1 MPDRPATPPART
13 RLPSLDILRGV
24 AIAWVIAFHLSTDVV
39 GFDPLE
45 DYYTDI
51 TDNLGD
57 IPALLAAL
65 WSLFLRLGYQ
75 GVPLFMMAS
84 GFAMTLTAIRAGGV
98 SLAPASLLTFW
109 LRRLRTLMAPYWIGF
124 ALAVG
129 AIALLAA
136 VRMIDSG
143 NSFSTEWRSGT
154 KVGEAPYLIDGQLL
168 LAGLTLLP
176 RGWRIEWIF
185 APSPSLWFVLL
196 FVQFYLAF
204 PLLYR
209 VLERIGAWPFVL
221 GALVVTLLAKW
232 PIVLSERGYGLLF
245 HWWIDNNY
253 LPFNLFTFALGM
265 GLAWAYVHHRAT
277 MQSYTSGWFNAGLL
291 IYAGLIVH
299 TIGSLAQGRS
309 GANGIVASPMIVL
322 GLTMIVLPWLMNAPE
337 GEPRHAAVAALAWL
351 GTFSYPILIASDPL
365 RFLIGTLHSLDAPVA
380 VWAAFWVL
388 YLPALL
394 LLARGVDAIARR
406 VPELRRSS
414 APAAKAA
421 SSQ

>member
-1 MPDRPATPPART
+1 MRNEPNTRQ
-13 RLPSLDILRGV
+13 RLPALDILRGV
-24 AIAWVIAFHLSTDVV
+24 AIAWVIGFHLSTDVV

-57 IPALLAAL
+57 VPALLGAL
-65 WSLFLRLGYQ
+65 WSLLLRLGYQ

-98 SLAPASLLTFW
+98 SIVPQGLVPFW
-109 LRRLRTLMAPYWIGF
+109 LRRLRTLLVPYWIGF
-124 ALAVG
+124 ALTTTT
-129 AIALLAA
+129 IALLAA

-143 NSFSTEWRSGT
+143 DSFPTEWGT
-154 KVGEAPYLIDGQLL
+154 GTLMGETPYPIDWQLL
-168 LAGLTLLP
+168 VAGLTILP
-176 RGWRIEWIF
+176 RGWDITWIF

-204 PLLYR
+204 PFLYR
-209 VLERIGAWPFVL
+209 ILERVGAWPYVL
-221 GALVVTLLAKW
+221 GALAITLLAKW

-265 GLAWAYVHHRAT
+265 SLAWGYVHHREA
-277 MQSYTSGWFNAGLL
+277 MRSYTGGWFNTMLL
-291 IYAGLIVH
+291 IYAGLIIH

-309 GANGIVASPMIVL
+309 GAIGIIATPMIVL
-322 GLTMIVLPWLMNAPE
+322 GLTMLALPWLMNAPE
-337 GEPRHAAVAALAWL
+337 GEPRKAPVVALVWL

-365 RFLIGTLHSLDAPVA
+365 RFIIGTLHSLDAPAA

-388 YLPALL
+388 YVPALL
-394 LLARGVDAIARR
+394 LLARGVDALARR
-406 VPELRRSS
+406 APSIAARR
-414 APAAKAA
+414 
-421 SSQ
+421 

>member
-1 MPDRPATPPART
+1 M
-13 RLPSLDILRGV
+13 S
-24 AIAWVIAFHLSTDVV
+24 AF
-39 GFDPLE
+39 
-45 DYYTDI
+45 
-51 TDNLGD
+51 
-57 IPALLAAL
+57 

-84 GFAMTLTAIRAGGV
+84 GFAMTLTAIRGRPGSAGT
-98 SLAPASLLTFW
+98 SLALPSLAAFW
-109 LRRLRTLMAPYWIGF
+109 GRRLRTLMAPYWIGF
-124 ALAVG
+124 ALSVS

-136 VRMIDSG
+136 IRMIDSG
-143 NSFSTEWRSGT
+143 DSFATEWRTGT
-154 KVGEAPYLIDGQLL
+154 RMGESPYPIDGGLL
-168 LAGLTLLP
+168 LAGVTLLP
-176 RGWRIEWIF
+176 RGWSIEWIF

-204 PLLYR
+204 PFLYR
-209 VLERIGAWPFVL
+209 ILERVGAWPFVL
-221 GALVVTLLAKW
+221 GALAVTLLAKW

-265 GLAWAYVHHRAT
+265 GLAWAYVHHREA
-277 MQSYTSGWFNAGLL
+277 MRSYTGGWFNTILL
-291 IYAGLIVH
+291 VYAGIIVH

-309 GANGIVASPMIVL
+309 GAIGIVAMPMIVL

-351 GTFSYPILIASDPL
+351 GTFSYPILIASDPF
-365 RFLIGTLHSLDAPVA
+365 RFLIGTLHSFDAAVA
-380 VWAAFWVL
+380 VWVAFWVL

-406 VPELRRSS
+406 VPEF
-414 APAAKAA
+414 PAR
-421 SSQ
+421 Q